1 MFTILNPVIFM
12 VDRFIGL
19 SDLRSSDKSIKILV
33 DHCKIEI
40 RSSPLPS
47 VQLFTILCH
56 ICVFTILPHFL
67 LRAIMDAM
75 EQSVVMNFI

>member
-56 ICVFTILPHFL
+56 ICNVTFSTYMTNLSKFL
-67 LRAIMDAM
+67 I
-75 EQSVVMNFI
+75 FKGP

>member
-1 MFTILNPVIFM
+1 MLNRTGGLDYRTMFTILNPVIFM

-19 SDLRSSDKSIKILV
+19 SDLRSSDISIKILV

-40 RSSPLPS
+40 RSSPLTS

-56 ICVFTILPHFL
+56 IWINDISEIPVLNL
-67 LRAIMDAM
+67 
-75 EQSVVMNFI
+75 